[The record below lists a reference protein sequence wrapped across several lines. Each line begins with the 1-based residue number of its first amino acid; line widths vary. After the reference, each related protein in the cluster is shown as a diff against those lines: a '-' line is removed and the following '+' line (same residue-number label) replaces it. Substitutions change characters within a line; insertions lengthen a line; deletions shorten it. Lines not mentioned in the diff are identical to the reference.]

1 MFILKPPNEL
11 TQDQIDSGNLTIFL
25 AGSIE
30 MGKAED
36 WQSEVQNILKNSS
49 VTIFSPRRD
58 DWDSSW
64 PQDASFGPFKQQV
77 TWELDHIDKADMILM
92 YFDPDTKSPITLLE
106 LGILAATPEK
116 VLVCCPEGYWRKGNV
131 DIVCQRYGI
140 AQLDTKDEFF
150 DFIRILAQEFGNI
163 PSIDIPHPDELEP
176 ST

>member
-1 MFILKPPNEL
+1 MILLKPPLQL
-11 TQDQIDSGNLTIFL
+11 TQEQLNTGNISVFL

-36 WQSEVQNILKNSS
+36 WQSEVQNILKDSD

-58 DWDSSW
+58 DWNADW
-64 PQDASFGPFKQQV
+64 PQDASFQPFNEQV
-77 TWELDHIDKADMILM
+77 SWELDHIDQADMILM

-106 LGILAATPEK
+106 LGLLTANADK

-140 AQLDTKDEFF
+140 SQVDTKEDFF
-150 DFIRILAQEFGNI
+150 DFVKSIAIEISNT
-163 PSIDIPHPDELEP
+163 PSIDMSDDIS
-176 ST
+176 STD